1 MNKEKI
7 KEMQL
12 NATFEASDGSNDKS
26 DLEFIDKEGNKAYVK
41 SAEMH
46 LNIDFSKG
54 ANDQTPEF
62 QLIESYWD
70 SQENINQ
77 AIDEAETE
85 DIEE

>member
-1 MNKEKI
+1 MNNGKL

-12 NATFEASDGSNDKS
+12 NAAFEASDRSQEKC

-41 SAEMH
+41 NAEMH
-46 LNIDFSKG
+46 LDIDFSKG
-54 ANDQTPEF
+54 ANDQSPEF

-70 SQENINQ
+70 RQENINQ
-77 AIDEAETE
+77 AIDEAE